1 MLPIQK
7 NMLSLLKEIKTICE
21 NNNIQWF
28 IMYGTLLGAIRHKGF
43 IPWDDDADIVMTH
56 DNWLKFK
63 EAFAK
68 NPLPNRRLTSIDIDA
83 SDYGQVMA
91 RYHDV
96 TQEQLLKYCTIFGLK
111 QGIYID
117 ILILDNFPDDAKD
130 RAEYNQTFLDYCE
143 LAQKR
148 YCPSSYLPGKSHY
161 KEKIAFFLFKNRQK
175 ELQSYIN
182 KLSSLGNKNNKF
194 LIQRYCINHR
204 YPQEYLAES
213 ILVPFEDTLLPIPK
227 NFYEVLCLQYGENW
241 MYIPQNKIS
250 HDDNI
255 LSAKVS
261 QQSSVVDEYTAI
273 RNNTFHNFLYII
285 AKIINTTYLPNR
297 NTWKIASRDI
307 AKEYI
312 KYELATQKYESDE
325 ARILRYLAVQ
335 TNVWFVGR
343 LVSAGWW
350 NWYNHNTPALI
361 DVNDE
366 LLADSLKYLI
376 ENDGL
381 NLANMLL
388 QAIDFSGKK
397 YSQNLMYWAKII
409 QAIKQANAHFY
420 ARDYLQAISIVKK
433 YISALPEN
441 ILLWRIYIWAG
452 YIANP
457 AEYTL
462 PNNLSIHILRD
473 PEIAFVRAA
482 LALREGKIGCAL
494 ALMRRCARGT
504 RNGILL
510 RQLLSLGESVRQ
522 VLQANLQQRRDMR
535 LHLEA
540 TLVKIA
546 DTLSEPELVTQG
558 AEVQILTSFSS
569 QSSAAKNIAATSQEY
584 FLKYQNKQLELLY
597 ELSRLCESC
606 GVRYYLF
613 GNALRTAAT
622 RTSASLQTERL
633 SIAID
638 ARECR
643 KLLKFYKRHIRSDR
657 FLESPLSN
665 PDFPEFALY
674 YGAKDSLEIDTLSYG
689 FRQYHGI
696 YVEVKILPVAQSS
709 RWKKALRMLAESTW
723 AMEHGLMPIT
733 VGRYLFHII
742 LSGLRLLLGKKR
754 IANWLFRRIFLKG
767 KRIYSPKENYQILWK
782 SKFMNLPVQWFSGS
796 SAYKLENKKMPVPL
810 SSSIPMLLKKL
821 YGAQWK
827 VWKKNE
833 ITNIDPFHLSDTCC
847 SYEQFLEHI
856 QTTPCNLNDLWKR
869 RLYLLH
875 FGWFRTFFQ
884 RKLARDWNLLLFLN
898 DRYRMF
904 RDVLP
909 LKKKIQYSLA
919 RGDEKKFTQLMGT
932 SVMKECLRKT
942 EQYLSQGL
950 CFNFDPEI
958 FNIIIEYWRSKKKIP
973 QVKRL
978 LKLNKKQKYKKISI
992 KDVTKK
998 DI

>member
-1 MLPIQK
+1 M
-7 NMLSLLKEIKTICE
+7 
-21 NNNIQWF
+21 
-28 IMYGTLLGAIRHKGF
+28 H
-43 IPWDDDADIVMTH
+43 
-56 DNWLKFK
+56 
-63 EAFAK
+63 
-68 NPLPNRRLTSIDIDA
+68 
-83 SDYGQVMA
+83 
-91 RYHDV
+91 
-96 TQEQLLKYCTIFGLK
+96 
-111 QGIYID
+111 
-117 ILILDNFPDDAKD
+117 
-130 RAEYNQTFLDYCE
+130 
-143 LAQKR
+143 
-148 YCPSSYLPGKSHY
+148 
-161 KEKIAFFLFKNRQK
+161 
-175 ELQSYIN
+175 
-182 KLSSLGNKNNKF
+182 
-194 LIQRYCINHR
+194 
-204 YPQEYLAES
+204 YLA
-213 ILVPFEDTLLPIPK
+213 I
-227 NFYEVLCLQYGENW
+227 
-241 MYIPQNKIS
+241 
-250 HDDNI
+250 
-255 LSAKVS
+255 
-261 QQSSVVDEYTAI
+261 
-273 RNNTFHNFLYII
+273 
-285 AKIINTTYLPNR
+285 
-297 NTWKIASRDI
+297 
-307 AKEYI
+307 
-312 KYELATQKYESDE
+312 
-325 ARILRYLAVQ
+325 Q
-335 TNVWFVGR
+335 TNVWFIGR

-350 NWYNHNTPALI
+350 NWYNHNLPTLI
-361 DVNDE
+361 NIDEE

-381 NLANMLL
+381 NLASTLL
-388 QAIDFSGKK
+388 RAIDFSGKK
-397 YSQNLMYWAKII
+397 FSPHLMYWAEII
-409 QAIKQANAHFY
+409 QAIKEANACFY
-420 ARDYLQAISIVKK
+420 AGDYLQAISIVKK
-433 YISALPEN
+433 YIYFFPNN
-441 ILLWRIYIWAG
+441 ILLWRIYLWAG
-452 YIANP
+452 YIAKP
-457 AEYTL
+457 EEYILPKTL
-462 PNNLSIHILRD
+462 SVHVLRD
-473 PEIAFVRAA
+473 PEVAFVRAA

-510 RQLLSLGESVRQ
+510 RQLLTLGKKVQEF
-522 VLQANLQQRRDMR
+522 LQAHLQQRRDMQI
-535 LHLEA
+535 HLESI
-540 TLVKIA
+540 LVKIA

-558 AEVQILTSFSS
+558 AEVQILTSLSS

-584 FLKYQNKQLELLY
+584 FLKYQKKQLELLY
-597 ELSRLCESC
+597 ELSKLCESC

-613 GNALRTAAT
+613 GDALRAAAT
-622 RTSASLQTERL
+622 RKSIYLRTDRL

-657 FLESPLSN
+657 FLESLLTN

-674 YGAKDSLEIDTLSYG
+674 YGAKDTLEIDTSSYG

-709 RWKKALRMLAESTW
+709 RWKRALRMLAESTW

-733 VGRYLFHII
+733 VGRYVFHII
-742 LSGLRLLLGKKR
+742 LSGLRLVLGKKR
-754 IANWLFRRIFLKG
+754 IAHFLFRRILLKG

-782 SKFMNLPVQWFSGS
+782 KKFINLPVQWFSGNS
-796 SAYKLENKKMPVPL
+796 VCKLANKKVPVPL
-810 SSSIPMLLKKL
+810 SDNIPTLLKKL

-827 VWKKNE
+827 AWNQNLV
-833 ITNIDPFHLSDTCC
+833 TNIDPFHFSDTCC
-847 SYEQFLEHI
+847 PYERFLEHL
-856 QTTPCNLNDLWKR
+856 QTTPCNLKELWKE
-869 RLYLLH
+869 RLRILRFDWL
-875 FGWFRTFFQ
+875 RAFFQ